1 MKHIVST
8 EGKTCDGDQAV
19 KNNSSTSLPCSPV
32 HRGKCDGS
40 SDIVAEGG
48 ALFADVPAS
57 LLDVDASTFHAL
69 NRTDVVTDSKRS
81 SFEVRKGALL
91 NKPDTAID
99 PLDALDPLWTMKK

>member
-1 MKHIVST
+1 MST
-8 EGKTCDGDQAV
+8 EGKTYDGEQAV
-19 KNNSSTSLPCSPV
+19 KDNSSTSLPCTPV
-32 HRGKCDGS
+32 HRVKCDGS
-40 SDIVAEGG
+40 SDVVTERA
-48 ALFADVPAS
+48 ALFSDVPAS

-91 NKPDTAID
+91 NKPDTAVD